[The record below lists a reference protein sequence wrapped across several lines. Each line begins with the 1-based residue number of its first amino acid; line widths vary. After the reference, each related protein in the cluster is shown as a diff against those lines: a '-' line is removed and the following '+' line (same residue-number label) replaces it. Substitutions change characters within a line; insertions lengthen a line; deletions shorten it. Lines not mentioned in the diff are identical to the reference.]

1 MTEWAYLDD
10 DSIHI
15 DWSQVFDNAM
25 NYDAGGKCFDARLAK
40 LITLVQR
47 YAYEKGFEEGL
58 NHDATTAK
66 LLAKTGG
73 NA

>member
-1 MTEWAYLDD
+1 MTDWAYLDG
-10 DSIHI
+10 DSLVI

-25 NYDAGGKCFDARLAK
+25 NYDAGDKSYDSTLAK
-40 LITLVQR
+40 LLTLLQR
-47 YAYEKGFEEGL
+47 YSFEKGFEEGL
-58 NHDATTAK
+58 NHEAATSK

>member
-1 MTEWAYLDD
+1 MTEWASMEG
-10 DSIHI
+10 DSIVI

-25 NYDAGGKCFDARLAK
+25 NYDAGDKCFDARLAK

-58 NHDATTAK
+58 NHDVATSK